1 MKEKFFK
8 SLLIIMFVLIGIIFM
23 FLFIGLAIVPNWLF
37 TAVGVLMII
46 PMIILFGWA
55 IIAFLKMEEKI
66 DIELERYRK
75 HRDFLDEFIKE
86 QNKEK
91 ENGKE

>member
-23 FLFIGLAIVPNWLF
+23 FLFIGLAIVPSWLF
-37 TAVGVLMII
+37 MAVGVLMII

-55 IIAFLKMEEKI
+55 IIAFLKMEDKI

>member
-8 SLLIIMFVLIGIIFM
+8 SLLIIMFVLVGIIFI
-23 FLFIGLAIVPNWLF
+23 FLCIGLDIVPNWLF
-37 TAVGVLMII
+37 TAVGILMII
-46 PMIILFGWA
+46 PMVILFGWA
-55 IIAFLKMEEKI
+55 IIAFLKMEDKI

-75 HRDFLDEFIKE
+75 HRNFLEEFIKE

>member
-23 FLFIGLAIVPNWLF
+23 FLFIGLAIVPSWLF

-46 PMIILFGWA
+46 SMWILFGWA
-55 IIAFLKMEEKI
+55 IIAFLKMEDKI